1 MMKRGLFLAVVVIGF
16 LIAAWS
22 PIGAASV
29 PGGGLPQATDQ
40 PPGTTLQITVIAPTA
55 LVPGAPAN
63 PGTGLPSTVVIG
75 LLVIIGI
82 AVIVGGM
89 ALASRG
95 RS

>member
-1 MMKRGLFLAVVVIGF
+1 MMKRGLLFAVIGVGL

-22 PIGAASV
+22 PIGATTA
-29 PGGGLPQATDQ
+29 PGEGLAQATYP
-40 PPGTTLQITVIAPTA
+40 PPGPTLEITVIAPTV
-55 LVPGAPAN
+55 LGSGAPSN
-63 PGTGLPSTVVIG
+63 QGTGLPSTLVIG